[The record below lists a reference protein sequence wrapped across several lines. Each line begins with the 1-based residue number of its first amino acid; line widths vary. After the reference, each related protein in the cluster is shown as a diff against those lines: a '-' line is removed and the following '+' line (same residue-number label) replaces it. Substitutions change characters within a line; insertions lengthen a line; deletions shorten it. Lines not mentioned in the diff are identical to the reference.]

1 MSFLAIHK
9 VCPFDAKMVAPPSK
23 YHTHRAFILA
33 SLSDGQSR
41 ITKISESLD
50 NMATLRCLSL
60 LGTRFERSEDG
71 YRVFGRPY
79 QTPEDVLD
87 AGNSGSTIHFL
98 LALASTAPGAAI
110 FTGDASVRSRP
121 QKPYLEAL
129 NHWGI
134 EAWSTRENG
143 KPPII
148 VKHCDPKNLGP
159 YVEVDGL
166 ISPWRTGLILLA
178 PLTGHEVKV
187 TTTGVVQES
196 TYVSMTLA
204 MMKQFGVE
212 VIVSSDHRA
221 YIIPGKQSY
230 IPTTIQIPGDISLA
244 SFGLALAALSGS
256 HLVCSNIDLT
266 TIHPEAAII
275 PALQRMGADLR
286 INPEARSVEITGGRR
301 LKGIDIDCSDAP
313 DMVPI
318 LSVLFALAEGRS
330 RIRNAYQVR
339 FKESDRLAAMCQLN
353 KMGAKAKE
361 TADGL
366 EFEGV
371 EKLRGAT
378 IDSFQDHRVQMSFV
392 IAGSVAEGTT
402 LVSNP
407 SASNA
412 SYPNFFSDIRE
423 MGVPIEVI
431 DQSTQSL

>member
-1 MSFLAIHK
+1 MSFLSIRK
-9 VCPFDAKMVAPPSK
+9 VSPFDVRMVAPPSK

-33 SLSDGQSR
+33 SLSEGESR

-60 LGTRFERSEDG
+60 LGTRYERSQDG
-71 YRVFGRPY
+71 YTVWGGPY
-79 QTPEDVLD
+79 QTPENVLD
-87 AGNSGSTIHFL
+87 AGNSGSTIYFL
-98 LALASTAPGAAI
+98 LALASTAPEAVI

-129 NHWGI
+129 NRWGI
-134 EAWSTRENG
+134 EAWSTRG
-143 KPPII
+143 DGRLPIV
-148 VKHCDPKNLGP
+148 VKHHDPKRLGP

-166 ISPWRTGLILLA
+166 LSQWRTGLILLA

-187 TTTGVVQES
+187 TTTGVVQEP
-196 TYVSMTLA
+196 TYASMTIA

-212 VIVSSDHRA
+212 VIVSSDHRS
-221 YIIPGKQSY
+221 YLIPGKQY
-230 IPTTIQIPGDISLA
+230 YTPTTIQIPGDISLA
-244 SFGLALAALSGS
+244 SFALALAALTGS

-275 PALQRMGADLR
+275 PVLQRMGVDLR
-286 INPEARSVEITGGRR
+286 INPEAQSVEITGSGR
-301 LKGIDIDCSDAP
+301 LKGIDVDCSDAP

-330 RIRNAYQVR
+330 RIQNAYQVR
-339 FKESDRLAAMCQLN
+339 FKESNRLAAMCQLN
-353 KMGAKAKE
+353 KMGARVKE

-378 IDSFQDHRVQMSFV
+378 IDSFHDHRVQMSFV
-392 IAGSVAEGTT
+392 IAGSVAEGVT
-402 LVSNP
+402 LVSDP
-407 SASNA
+407 SASSI
-412 SYPNFFSDIRE
+412 SYPNFVSDIRE
-423 MGVPIEVI
+423 IGVPIEAI
-431 DQSTQSL
+431 DQPVKSL

>member
-1 MSFLAIHK
+1 MSFLAIRK
-9 VCPFDAKMVAPPSK
+9 VSPFDARMVAPPSK

-33 SLSDGQSR
+33 SRADGESR

-71 YRVFGRPY
+71 YRVFGGPY
-79 QTPEDVLD
+79 QTPENVLD
-87 AGNSGSTIHFL
+87 VGNSGSTIYFL
-98 LALASTAPGAAI
+98 LALASTAPEAVI

-121 QKPYLEAL
+121 QQPYLEAL
-129 NHWGI
+129 NRWGI
-134 EAWSTRENG
+134 EAWSTRG
-143 KPPII
+143 DGRPPIV
-148 VKHCDPKNLGP
+148 VKHRDPERLGP

-166 ISPWRTGLILLA
+166 ISQWRTGLMLMA
-178 PLTGHEVKV
+178 PLTDHEVKV
-187 TTTGVVQES
+187 TATGVVQET
-196 TYVSMTLA
+196 TYVSMTIA

-212 VIVSSDHRA
+212 VIASSDHRS
-221 YIIPGKQSY
+221 YLIPGKQSY

-301 LKGIDIDCSDAP
+301 LKGIDVDCGDAP

-330 RIRNAYQVR
+330 RIKNAYQVR

-371 EKLRGAT
+371 KKLRGET
-378 IDSFQDHRVQMSFV
+378 IDSFYDHRVQMSFV

-402 LVSNP
+402 LVSDP
-407 SASNA
+407 VAASA
-412 SYPNFFSDIRE
+412 SYPNFLSDIRE
-423 MGVPIEVI
+423 MGVPIEAI
-431 DQSTQSL
+431 DQSGKPL

>member
-1 MSFLAIHK
+1 MSFLAIRK
-9 VCPFDAKMVAPPSK
+9 ASPFDARMVAPPSK
-23 YHTHRAFILA
+23 YHTHRAFILS
-33 SLSDGQSR
+33 SLSDGESR

-60 LGTRFERSEDG
+60 LGTRFEGSQDG
-71 YRVFGRPY
+71 YTVWGGPY
-79 QTPEDVLD
+79 QTPENVLD
-87 AGNSGSTIHFL
+87 VGNSGSTIYFL
-98 LALASTAPGAAI
+98 SALTSTAPGAVI

-129 NHWGI
+129 SRWGI
-134 EAWSTRENG
+134 EAWSTQGDGR
-143 KPPII
+143 PPIV
-148 VKHCDPKNLGP
+148 VKHRDPKRLGP

-166 ISPWRTGLILLA
+166 ISQWRTGLMLLA

-187 TTTGVVQES
+187 TATGIVQET
-196 TYVSMTLA
+196 TYVSMTID

-212 VIVSSDHRA
+212 VIASSDHRS
-221 YIIPGKQSY
+221 YIIRGKQY
-230 IPTTIQIPGDISLA
+230 YVPTTIQIPGDISLA
-244 SFGLALAALSGS
+244 SFGLALAALTGS

-275 PALQRMGADLR
+275 PALKHMGADLR
-286 INPEARSVEITGGRR
+286 INPEAQSVEITGGRR
-301 LKGIDIDCSDAP
+301 LRGIDVDCGDAP

-330 RIRNAYQVR
+330 RIQNAYQVR
-339 FKESDRLAAMCQLN
+339 FKESNRLVAMCQLN
-353 KMGAKAKE
+353 KMGARVKE

-402 LVSNP
+402 LVSDP

-412 SYPNFFSDIRE
+412 SYPNFLSDIRKI
-423 MGVPIEVI
+423 GVPIEAI
-431 DQSTQSL
+431 DQPIKSL

>member
-1 MSFLAIHK
+1 MSFLSIRK
-9 VCPFDAKMVAPPSK
+9 VSPFDVRMVAPPSK

-33 SLSDGQSR
+33 SLSEGESR

-60 LGTRFERSEDG
+60 LGTRYERSQDG
-71 YRVFGRPY
+71 YTVWGGPY
-79 QTPEDVLD
+79 QTPENVLD
-87 AGNSGSTIHFL
+87 AGNSGSTIYFL
-98 LALASTAPGAAI
+98 LALASTAPEAVI

-129 NHWGI
+129 NRWGI
-134 EAWSTRENG
+134 EAWSTRG
-143 KPPII
+143 DGRLPIV
-148 VKHCDPKNLGP
+148 VKHHDPKRLGP

-166 ISPWRTGLILLA
+166 LSQWRTGLILLA

-187 TTTGVVQES
+187 TTTGVVQEP
-196 TYVSMTLA
+196 TYVSMTIA

-212 VIVSSDHRA
+212 VIVSSDHRS
-221 YIIPGKQSY
+221 YLIPGKQY
-230 IPTTIQIPGDISLA
+230 YTPTTIQIPGDISLA
-244 SFGLALAALSGS
+244 SFALALAALTGS

-275 PALQRMGADLR
+275 PVLQRMGVDLR
-286 INPEARSVEITGGRR
+286 INPEAQSVEITGSGR
-301 LKGIDIDCSDAP
+301 LKGIDVDCSDAP

-330 RIRNAYQVR
+330 RIQNAYQVR
-339 FKESDRLAAMCQLN
+339 FKESNRLAAMCQLN
-353 KMGAKAKE
+353 KMGARVKE

-378 IDSFQDHRVQMSFV
+378 IDSFHDHRVQMSFV
-392 IAGSVAEGTT
+392 IAGSVAEGVT
-402 LVSNP
+402 LVSDP
-407 SASNA
+407 SASSI
-412 SYPNFFSDIRE
+412 SYPNFVSDIRE
-423 MGVPIEVI
+423 IGVPIEAI
-431 DQSTQSL
+431 DQPVKSL